1 MVGHGEQPDMSQYP
15 GVPLALPLLLN
26 LWVKP
31 ETGAGEPDKACL
43 ASLPKYL
50 GLSLAPGAIGE
61 NDTNDRAS
69 TLNDLS

>member
-1 MVGHGEQPDMSQYP
+1 MVGHGEQPEMSQNP
-15 GVPLALPLLLN
+15 GAPLTLPLLRN

-50 GLSLAPGAIGE
+50 GLSLVPSAIGK
-61 NDTNDRAS
+61 NDTNDWAP